1 MDTSTSLGNRELAVA
16 MKRALDAAYFR
27 KGIAVAA
34 LSSCMYALYTA
45 FVTAGQLFGVW
56 AGWFD
61 AFAPSGLLA
70 VFILPTIASGVNDVL
85 SAVWATFFTAGQGK
99 LADLGRCIASKPGV
113 IVIAAAFIGGPIASA
128 AYVIA
133 LSQAGTLAVP
143 IAALNPAISAVLA
156 RVLYRQPLSPR
167 VVTGIVVCVV
177 AGAMIGSAG
186 LSGQAS
192 SGTALGMAINGTYTF
207 TAPLFTWIIVGLV
220 LGFDG
225 YALPSVA
232 WVAAVVNLVGICLI
246 AVNPL
251 DMVKKDGDRDASA

>member
-16 MKRALDAAYFR
+16 KKRALDAAYFR

-99 LADLGRCIASKPGV
+99 LD
-113 IVIAAAFIGGPIASA
+113 AAGHQ
-128 AYVIA
+128 
-133 LSQAGTLAVP
+133 L
-143 IAALNPAISAVLA
+143 
-156 RVLYRQPLSPR
+156 RQEKRLLR
-167 VVTGIVVCVV
+167 
-177 AGAMIGSAG
+177 
-186 LSGQAS
+186 
-192 SGTALGMAINGTYTF
+192 
-207 TAPLFTWIIVGLV
+207 
-220 LGFDG
+220 
-225 YALPSVA
+225 
-232 WVAAVVNLVGICLI
+232 VAAVHQRQRHAL
-246 AVNPL
+246 PQ
-251 DMVKKDGDRDASA
+251 DGADERCREEGQRRPGQGGFFQHIPPQ